1 MRLEVFLITAK
12 VEGGGNDTART
23 MIMIMILI
31 SSEIIEVVFVLTIM
45 ILFV

>member
-1 MRLEVFLITAK
+1 MRLEVFLIPAE
-12 VEGGGNDTART
+12 VEGGGNDTTRT
-23 MIMIMILI
+23 MIMILI

>member
-1 MRLEVFLITAK
+1 MRLGVFLIPAKK
-12 VEGGGNDTART
+12 VEGGGNDTTRT
-23 MIMIMILI
+23 MIRMILI